1 MQCFTV
7 DLQGYLYTPV
17 DQHLEQQILGSAIWL
32 HAIDLTEQL
41 VLLHLVRAI
50 VDVGHVRTIDLQH
63 AEADIAVPAFVV
75 CAFED
80 FSPCAA
86 YALLCKIRNSRKAC
100 AISGRTVFT
109 RICNLNQQPTK
120 ISASFA
126 G

>member
-17 DQHLEQQILGSAIWL
+17 DRHLEQQILGSAIWL

-86 YALLCKIRNSRKAC
+86 YALRSEERRVGTACVSKCRSRGSPYHSK
-100 AISGRTVFT
+100 
-109 RICNLNQQPTK
+109 K
-120 ISASFA
+120 
-126 G
+126 